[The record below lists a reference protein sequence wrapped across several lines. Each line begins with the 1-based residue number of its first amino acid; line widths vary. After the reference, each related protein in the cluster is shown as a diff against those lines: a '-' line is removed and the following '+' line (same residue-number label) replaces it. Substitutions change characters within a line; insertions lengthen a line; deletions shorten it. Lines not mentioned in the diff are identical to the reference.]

1 MPRPRRR
8 HRQVYSE
15 ARQFDLFHLP
25 YAASAPPGPE
35 WGVLP
40 EAIRR
45 RVTSLMA
52 RLLLEH
58 GRDDQRPTSAGEC
71 GDV

>member
-1 MPRPRRR
+1 MSRPRRHHR
-8 HRQVYSE
+8 HIYDQ
-15 ARQFDLFHLP
+15 ARQFDLFGP
-25 YAASAPPGPE
+25 PCSSSPPAPG
-35 WGVLP
+35 WSTLP

-58 GRDDQRPTSAGEC
+58 GRDDRRPGSAGDC
-71 GDV
+71 GHV